1 MSKKIAIF
9 CNVGL
14 FTEIF
19 ELQLE
24 IAQKNLD
31 LGNKVE
37 FISCSGFISIC
48 EINREKDLNVCVK
61 CISRRKNGISFLN
74 RNVRNHNIHLF
85 SNLKSRKIVKS
96 LKTEFKSLDELK
108 TYKLEEFHIG
118 QSVFSST
125 ADINR
130 EHDPDV
136 NKYKNEIKNFIESSA
151 HIYLSFENYLKKENP
166 DEVYLYNG
174 RHALEKPI
182 ISICQKY
189 NKTFFTYELSYNGG
203 YDLFKNTQPQDV
215 DYRFKQINNVWESS
229 ALDEKIKIQIGE
241 LFYLQQLGR
250 RQGCISITESK
261 DGRISVKNN
270 KWNALDDIKVQN
282 QLPKKWNAE
291 KHNIVMFISS
301 EFEDYTSPEFYKKKN
316 IYGSQIEG
324 ILKII
329 NDLDEKVELWV
340 RLHPSF
346 ATFNVDTQEKKD
358 FEKLSLLASNLHII
372 EASSKFCS
380 YHLIKNANKIIAF
393 RSTAGIE
400 AAYAQKPVIMI
411 WSHIFDKL
419 NCCYSP
425 KRHKEVISL
434 INDVNLVPLPR
445 FDAIKFGFY
454 TLKVGILPT
463 YYKRVPDVAYEDG
476 WGEFKNRKVNYNQ
489 NIDKIFAVIFKN
501 RFLYKAYLFL
511 DSFHKFFTRLYT
523 GAKKI

>member
-151 HIYLSFENYLKKENP
+151 HIYLSFENYLKT
-166 DEVYLYNG
+166 
-174 RHALEKPI
+174 
-182 ISICQKY
+182 C
-189 NKTFFTYELSYNGG
+189 
-203 YDLFKNTQPQDV
+203 
-215 DYRFKQINNVWESS
+215 
-229 ALDEKIKIQIGE
+229 
-241 LFYLQQLGR
+241 
-250 RQGCISITESK
+250 
-261 DGRISVKNN
+261 
-270 KWNALDDIKVQN
+270 
-282 QLPKKWNAE
+282 
-291 KHNIVMFISS
+291 
-301 EFEDYTSPEFYKKKN
+301 
-316 IYGSQIEG
+316 
-324 ILKII
+324 
-329 NDLDEKVELWV
+329 
-340 RLHPSF
+340 
-346 ATFNVDTQEKKD
+346 
-358 FEKLSLLASNLHII
+358 
-372 EASSKFCS
+372 
-380 YHLIKNANKIIAF
+380 
-393 RSTAGIE
+393 
-400 AAYAQKPVIMI
+400 
-411 WSHIFDKL
+411 
-419 NCCYSP
+419 
-425 KRHKEVISL
+425 
-434 INDVNLVPLPR
+434 
-445 FDAIKFGFY
+445 
-454 TLKVGILPT
+454 
-463 YYKRVPDVAYEDG
+463 
-476 WGEFKNRKVNYNQ
+476 
-489 NIDKIFAVIFKN
+489 
-501 RFLYKAYLFL
+501 
-511 DSFHKFFTRLYT
+511 
-523 GAKKI
+523 

>member
-74 RNVRNHNIHLF
+74 RNVRDHNIHLF

-203 YDLFKNTQPQDV
+203 YD
-215 DYRFKQINNVWESS
+215 
-229 ALDEKIKIQIGE
+229 
-241 LFYLQQLGR
+241 
-250 RQGCISITESK
+250 
-261 DGRISVKNN
+261 
-270 KWNALDDIKVQN
+270 
-282 QLPKKWNAE
+282 
-291 KHNIVMFISS
+291 
-301 EFEDYTSPEFYKKKN
+301 
-316 IYGSQIEG
+316 
-324 ILKII
+324 
-329 NDLDEKVELWV
+329 
-340 RLHPSF
+340 
-346 ATFNVDTQEKKD
+346 
-358 FEKLSLLASNLHII
+358 
-372 EASSKFCS
+372 
-380 YHLIKNANKIIAF
+380 
-393 RSTAGIE
+393 
-400 AAYAQKPVIMI
+400 
-411 WSHIFDKL
+411 
-419 NCCYSP
+419 
-425 KRHKEVISL
+425 
-434 INDVNLVPLPR
+434 
-445 FDAIKFGFY
+445 
-454 TLKVGILPT
+454 
-463 YYKRVPDVAYEDG
+463 
-476 WGEFKNRKVNYNQ
+476 
-489 NIDKIFAVIFKN
+489 
-501 RFLYKAYLFL
+501 
-511 DSFHKFFTRLYT
+511 
-523 GAKKI
+523 